1 MPYTTDLETYK
12 LEQTVRLKKYYTTN
26 KSKLTGFNNL
36 NHFTTWFEQT
46 SLACDY
52 KCHYCETSLF
62 DIRRLLNAGI
72 INGRLVRGGS
82 LRGPNFELDRTDP
95 FGEYSEVN
103 CVLSCYYCNNDKSN
117 TFSYEIY
124 KNTIGPNRHESLKF
138 LIESIL

>member
-1 MPYTTDLETYK
+1 MPYTTDLEIYN
-12 LEQTVRLKKYYTTN
+12 LEQSTRLKKYFTTN
-26 KSKLTGFNNL
+26 KSKLTGFNN
-36 NHFTTWFEQT
+36 FTQFKNWFEHLSET
-46 SLACDY
+46 SDY

-95 FGEYSEVN
+95 FGEYSEEN

-117 TFSYEIY
+117 TFSYLIY
-124 KNTIGPNRHESLKF
+124 KNIMGPLRHESLKS
-138 LIESIL
+138 LIDSLN